1 MYFIRFFWHF
11 FIINDKSLIKKKAMD
26 SGGDIRP
33 KKQKGKKTWNAIFF
47 MGNLPVLLIFFA
59 IFSGKRFHTLIS
71 IPFHNSTISVFIP
84 FWYYDY
90 YNGFFR
96 INYMI
101 EWFFSGPIGN
111 FAKFWVENLTVLLNK
126 KKITF
131 KNSIGV
137 RFYVTG
143 HISVNFNFSGQ
154 GEYSFNSITSL
165 TRIQTL
171 RGQRYLEM

>member
-1 MYFIRFFWHF
+1 MQYFLWIIYQFLRFFLLF
-11 FIINDKSLIKKKAMD
+11 FGGKFTHTKK
-26 SGGDIRP
+26 I
-33 KKQKGKKTWNAIFF
+33 
-47 MGNLPVLLIFFA
+47 
-59 IFSGKRFHTLIS
+59 IFS
-71 IPFHNSTISVFIP
+71 PFHNSTIQYSYP
-84 FWYYDY
+84 FGDN